1 MLKISACLFSSQAF
15 LPNNL
20 TKATLP
26 AVIDSIIHTGIKD
39 VKRALYISYRSKVA
53 YSKIKNY
60 IFKILGLATLNVF
73 TFIKVAGGGRVR

>member
-1 MLKISACLFSSQAF
+1 M
-15 LPNNL
+15 
-20 TKATLP
+20 P

-60 IFKILGLATLNVF
+60 IIFKILGLATLNVF